1 MSNAVDSG
9 QRLVV
14 GFFAFCSGLGLLNV
28 LLGLLA
34 RTKLGLII
42 ALAQGVFTLLAAAAA
57 WNIYRWKAVGWG
69 IGMLVALDSLS
80 NIVNSRVGFRWLWLT
95 VALAFAMVAVVVWLW
110 LPDVRTKFGLKKVF
124 S

>member
-14 GFFAFCSGLGLLNV
+14 GFFAFCSALGLLNV
-28 LLGLLA
+28 VLGLLA
-34 RTKLGLII
+34 RTKWGLII
-42 ALAQGVFTLLAAAAA
+42 ALVQGVFALLAAAAA

-80 NIVNSRVGFRWLWLT
+80 GIANPQSGFHWLT
-95 VALAFAMVAVVVWLW
+95 VALACAMVAVVVWL
-110 LPDVRTKFGLKKVF
+110 PEVRTKFGLKKVF